1 MEQKLHSWFF
11 CFMVRVDIEL
21 WLRLRDRKVTTDTRN
36 RKKRRPKDRCVNL
49 FFTSQCDGAIVR
61 ATFYQFAM
69 RPHLLY
75 RNSRSQQE
83 REREIPSIMHTQ
95 HLRFSRFFIALRC
108 WFPLNR
114 HDRRLHIYIYMN
126 LSLSLSLLCYR
137 TTHKFDG
144 RNALRTFEVWV
155 KALKQNAGYLLDRSC
170 TPHWLAY
177 KQLNSM
183 RVDHTRNSISQ
194 YEYVYIYFYI
204 FYYLCAWFCVKS
216 NSSFSPPKN

>member
-114 HDRRLHIYIYMN
+114 HDRRLHIYES
-126 LSLSLSLLCYR
+126 LSLSLSSLLSYHSQVWR
-137 TTHKFDG
+137 TERAQNVWGVSESLEAKCWLFAWSFVHT
-144 RNALRTFEVWV
+144 ALTGLQAI
-155 KALKQNAGYLLDRSC
+155 K
-170 TPHWLAY
+170 
-177 KQLNSM
+177 
-183 RVDHTRNSISQ
+183 
-194 YEYVYIYFYI
+194 
-204 FYYLCAWFCVKS
+204 
-216 NSSFSPPKN
+216 